1 MELFEQASKLKLRF
15 ETKRGCIS
23 TEDLWDLPL
32 SNAHGFSLDNL
43 AKGLNRKLKEEG
55 EESFVV
61 PKSQESS
68 ILSLQFE
75 LVKYVIKVKIEERE
89 AKEQALKKKAKKNQ
103 IREIIAD
110 KEDETLKKLSEDE
123 LRKMLDEL

>member
-15 ETKRGCIS
+15 ETERGRIS

-32 SNAHGFSLDNL
+32 SKDHGLSLDNL
-43 AKGLNRKLKEEG
+43 AKALNRKLKEES
-55 EESFVV
+55 EDSFVV
-61 PKSQESS
+61 PKSKESS

-75 LVKYVIKVKIEERE
+75 LVKHVIKVKIEERD
-89 AKEQALKKKAKKNQ
+89 AKKQALKKQAKKKQ

-110 KEDETLKKLSEDE
+110 KEDESLKSLSEDE
-123 LRKMLDEL
+123 LRKMLDDL

>member
-1 MELFEQASKLKLRF
+1 MTLFEEASRLKLRF
-15 ETKRGCIS
+15 ETERGRIS

-32 SNAHGFSLDNL
+32 SNNHGLSLDNL
-43 AKGLNRKLKEEG
+43 AKALNRKLKEES

-61 PKSQESS
+61 PKSKESS

-75 LVKYVIKVKIEERE
+75 LVKHVIKVKIEERD
-89 AKEQALKKKAKKNQ
+89 AKKEALKKEAKKKR
-103 IREIIAD
+103 IREILAD
-110 KEDETLKKLSEDE
+110 KEDETLKNLSEDE

>member
-1 MELFEQASKLKLRF
+1 MALFEEASRLKLRF

-32 SNAHGFSLDNL
+32 SNDHGLSLDNL

-75 LVKYVIKVKIEERE
+75 LVKHVIKVKIEERD
-89 AKEQALKKKAKKNQ
+89 AKEQALKKEAKKQ
-103 IREIIAD
+103 KIREIIAD
-110 KEDETLKKLSEDE
+110 KEEASLKNLSEDE

>member
-1 MELFEQASKLKLRF
+1 MEIFEQASRLKLRF

-32 SNAHGFSLDNL
+32 SNDHGLSLDNL

-75 LVKYVIKVKIEERE
+75 LVKHVIKVKIEERD
-89 AKEQALKKKAKKNQ
+89 AKEQALKKKAKKQ
-103 IREIIAD
+103 KIREIIAD
-110 KEDETLKKLSEDE
+110 KEDETLKNLSEDE
-123 LRKMLDEL
+123 LRKMLDDL

>member
-1 MELFEQASKLKLRF
+1 MTLFEEASRLKLRF
-15 ETKRGCIS
+15 ETERGRIS

-32 SNAHGFSLDNL
+32 SNEHGLSLDNL
-43 AKGLNRKLKEEG
+43 AKALNRKLKEES
-55 EESFVV
+55 EESFVI
-61 PKSQESS
+61 PKSKESS

-75 LVKYVIKVKIEERE
+75 LVKHVIKVKIEERD
-89 AKEQALKKKAKKNQ
+89 AKKEALKKEAKKKR

-110 KEDETLKKLSEDE
+110 KEDQTLKNLSEDE

>member
-1 MELFEQASKLKLRF
+1 MDLFEQASRLKLRF
-15 ETKRGCIS
+15 ESKRGCIS

-32 SNAHGFSLDNL
+32 SNDHGLSLDNL
-43 AKGLNRKLKEEG
+43 AKGLNRKLKEEA

-61 PKSQESS
+61 PKSKESS

-75 LVKYVIKVKIEERE
+75 LVKHVIKVKIEERE
-89 AKEQALKKKAKKNQ
+89 AKEQALKKEAKKKK
-103 IREIIAD
+103 IREILAD
-110 KEDETLKKLSEDE
+110 KEEASLKSLSEDE

>member
-1 MELFEQASKLKLRF
+1 MTLFEEASRLKLRF
-15 ETKRGCIS
+15 ETERGRIS

-32 SNAHGFSLDNL
+32 SNNHGLSLDNL
-43 AKGLNRKLKEEG
+43 AKALNRKLKEES

-61 PKSQESS
+61 PKSKESS

-75 LVKYVIKVKIEERE
+75 LVKHVIKVKIEERD
-89 AKEQALKKKAKKNQ
+89 AKKEALKKEAKKKR
-103 IREIIAD
+103 IREILAD
-110 KEDETLKKLSEDE
+110 KEDEILKNLSENE